1 LLQKNLKFLQL
12 KICFFMA
19 SVWLNILKNQIQPDL
34 LNGNES
40 KKLKHFKVIVIGV
53 GSMGS
58 STCYQLGKILK
69 FHLTFPSEKR
79 SKNFRS

>member
-1 LLQKNLKFLQL
+1 
-12 KICFFMA
+12 MA
-19 SVWLNILKNQIQPDL
+19 SVRLNILKNQIQPDL

-53 GSMGS
+53 GSMGI

-69 FHLTFPSEKR
+69 FHLSSFL
-79 SKNFRS
+79 SKNWRILSCNDFKK